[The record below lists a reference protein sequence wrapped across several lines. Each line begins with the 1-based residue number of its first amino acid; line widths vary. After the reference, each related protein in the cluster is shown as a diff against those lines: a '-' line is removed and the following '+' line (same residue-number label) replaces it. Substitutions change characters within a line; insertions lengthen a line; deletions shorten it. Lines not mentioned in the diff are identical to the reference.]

1 MRINAYPKYAPHI
14 SRYIRHMSDNAVIR
28 IDAHRQIYPHG
39 HPYMAPPLGKFC
51 MITNRQQPSNLAGWC
66 LQGFPPYSTGNNIR
80 WPTTTTN
87 NPDDIFWQC
96 GAYKASTPLG
106 NNIRWPT
113 TLMAFSGGLQG
124 LHPLRATK
132 SDGQQPRWHLT
143 EICKTS
149 VSLLFALITV
159 LIFDRHKRKSQN
171 DIIITIFSLIILLNF

>member
-1 MRINAYPKYAPHI
+1 MALGMRLSALMRIGK
-14 SRYIRHMSDNAVIR
+14 YIR
-28 IDAHRQIYPHG
+28 
-39 HPYMAPPLGKFC
+39 MAIPIWHLPWENFAWKQTG
-51 MITNRQQPSNLAGWC
+51 NNPSNLASRC

-113 TLMAFSGGLQG
+113 TLMAFTGGLQG

-149 VSLLFALITV
+149 VSLLFALIAV

-171 DIIITIFSLIILLNF
+171 DIIITLFSLIIVLNF

>member
-1 MRINAYPKYAPHI
+1 MALGMRLSALMRIGK
-14 SRYIRHMSDNAVIR
+14 YIR
-28 IDAHRQIYPHG
+28 
-39 HPYMAPPLGKFC
+39 MAIPIWHLPWENFAWKQTG
-51 MITNRQQPSNLAGWC
+51 NNLPIWQAGAC
-66 LQGFPPYSTGNNIR
+66 KAFPPTGNNIR

-149 VSLLFALITV
+149 VSLLFALIAV
-159 LIFDRHKRKSQN
+159 LIFDRHKPKSQN
-171 DIIITIFSLIILLNF
+171 DIIITLFSLIIVLNF